1 MVRKTNPELDG
12 LDLSFPDSLGDAL
25 DSSEDQTNDVQDVPM
40 GSFQFESLPPM
51 GVPAEIEDLENFED

>member
-1 MVRKTNPELDG
+1 MLKTKNSELAG
-12 LDLSFPDSLGDAL
+12 LDLSFPDSLGDTM
-25 DSSEDQTNDVQDVPM
+25 DSSDDQTNDVQEMPA